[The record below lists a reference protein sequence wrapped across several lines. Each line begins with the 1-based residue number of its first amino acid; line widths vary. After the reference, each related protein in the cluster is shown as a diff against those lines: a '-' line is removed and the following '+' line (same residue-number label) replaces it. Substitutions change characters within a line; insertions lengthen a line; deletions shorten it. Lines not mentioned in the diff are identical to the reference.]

1 MPESNDWY
9 EPKLHKQHPVPQHIM
24 GVEFRLVGDLTIR
37 QFFWVGGGLIL
48 GYFFYS
54 TPLPQI
60 IRYVLGGG
68 VALIGLSVAFLPIQ
82 DIGLERWITNF
93 FKAINSPTQRVW
105 MKSEIIPDFF
115 LLELQLPLA
124 RSQAIPLKDRSRL
137 ESYLKTLEKRAM
149 PATETM
155 MDKTEREFLKKW
167 GFEPISQAAA
177 VTAASVQTVPYK
189 PIYTE
194 TETGRPQPTATL
206 ASEINYALQ
215 PVINIPVGG
224 KIQMISSIRNIRPGR
239 NLTNLVRE
247 GAPRAEVAGEL
258 IIEKP
263 AEKISETPR
272 IPLREVKP
280 EQHQTEIKSQLLN
293 IRQRMTELKETVLP
307 MAMVKSPEGSPPAL
321 VVEKPKVAISP
332 PSPVAPERIT
342 PPWPTTPTSENRE
355 TGLPEMQR
363 KLTEERGRREDINLY
378 YESKMNEL
386 KRQNSSL
393 SNEITRILKEVD
405 DLKKYTSDVT
415 AKNEAYSR
423 RLKEEE
429 TRLEGLAKEKGETEE
444 NLARLQKE
452 VVESRLKLAG
462 RAADLEK
469 NLEAKMSSP
478 KIPHAKIPPLV
489 RDLPNVING
498 LVREKDGR
506 LIDGAVVIV
515 KDDENEPVRAL
526 KTNGLGQFIIT
537 TPVPNGRFTV
547 SVEKRGL
554 TFDII
559 TVDVLGGVLEPL
571 EFIARE

>member
-1 MPESNDWY
+1 
-9 EPKLHKQHPVPQHIM
+9 
-24 GVEFRLVGDLTIR
+24 
-37 QFFWVGGGLIL
+37 
-48 GYFFYS
+48 
-54 TPLPQI
+54 
-60 IRYVLGGG
+60 
-68 VALIGLSVAFLPIQ
+68 
-82 DIGLERWITNF
+82 
-93 FKAINSPTQRVW
+93 
-105 MKSEIIPDFF
+105 
-115 LLELQLPLA
+115 
-124 RSQAIPLKDRSRL
+124 
-137 ESYLKTLEKRAM
+137 
-149 PATETM
+149 
-155 MDKTEREFLKKW
+155 
-167 GFEPISQAAA
+167 
-177 VTAASVQTVPYK
+177 
-189 PIYTE
+189 
-194 TETGRPQPTATL
+194 
-206 ASEINYALQ
+206 
-215 PVINIPVGG
+215 
-224 KIQMISSIRNIRPGR
+224 
-239 NLTNLVRE
+239 
-247 GAPRAEVAGEL
+247 
-258 IIEKP
+258 
-263 AEKISETPR
+263 
-272 IPLREVKP
+272 
-280 EQHQTEIKSQLLN
+280 
-293 IRQRMTELKETVLP
+293 MTELKETVLP

-342 PPWPTTPTSENRE
+342 PPWPTTLTPENRE
-355 TGLPEMQR
+355 TGLPEMKR